1 MTYEELIE
9 SSPLVL
15 VEFFATWCSHCKAME
30 PVVQQVKEILEG
42 KCKVQQLDVDLN
54 QEVCEKEQ
62 ISGTPTFIL
71 YKNGKEVW
79 RQSGEMPGRE
89 LLEAVEQNF

>member
-1 MTYEELIE
+1 MTYDELIE

-30 PVVQQVKEILEG
+30 PVVQQVEEILAG